1 MRTASRVRR
10 GLTVAGLVW
19 SGVLFQAAGTGC
31 ELDRAAAEFTSGLLS
46 TVATRMIGEYVSQ
59 AFHVPS
65 TSSLG
70 GLTGLGT

>member
-10 GLTVAGLVW
+10 RLTVAALAG

-31 ELDRAAAEFTSGLLS
+31 ELERAAAEFTSGLLS

-59 AFHVPS
+59 ALNVPS
-65 TSSLG
+65 TTSLG
-70 GLTGLGT
+70 GLTGLST